1 MADTLKVYKGTEVVA
16 TAERAEDGTASVTI
30 DGLQAE
36 TTYAAGT
43 YQVAFSNESGES
55 GESGKVDVPEF
66 TTKASAPSEP
76 TDVTVDP
83 NEDTANVSAQ

>member
-30 DGLQAE
+30 DGLQSE

-55 GESGKVDVPEF
+55 GKVNVPEF

-76 TDVTVDP
+76 TDVTADP
-83 NEDTANVSAQ
+83 NEDTADVSAQ

>member
-30 DGLQAE
+30 DGLEAE
-36 TTYAAGT
+36 TTYAKGT

-55 GESGKVDVPEF
+55 AKVDVPEF
-66 TTKASAPSEP
+66 TTKASAPAEP
-76 TDVTVDP
+76 TNVTTETTDSSADV
-83 NEDTANVSAQ
+83 NAE